1 MPKVLIV
8 IARLN
13 VGGTAQYIS
22 ELTTGLQSKGY
33 EVLVATGFVQGAE
46 VEDKV
51 ADSLPL
57 HRVATLGRKI
67 SPLQD
72 WRARK
77 ELAQLI
83 QHFNPDV
90 IYSHTFKAGLIARTI
105 ATDIP
110 RIHAFHGHLLDEP
123 ELRGWKVA
131 LVKAFEAKLAQRS
144 NLMVTV
150 GKRVAQELLDVG
162 VGSADKYRSIAP
174 GVRALNLADRDQV
187 LKEFGLQNEKRSI
200 VVWMARVTAVK
211 APLRVIELAK
221 HFPESLFLM
230 AGGGDLFE
238 EVKKDAPENLRVL
251 GWQSAEKMWAI
262 ADIAISTSENEGMP
276 VALIEAQ
283 LAGVPVVAMS
293 VGSVEEVI
301 QDGQTGFVV
310 AKWGDEYFAKLEKV
324 IQDRD
329 LRNKMSQVAKE
340 YSSNSFAPERLIS
353 DHIKLFDEVLK

>member
-22 ELTTGLQSKGY
+22 ELSKGLQSKGY

-51 ADSLPL
+51 AESLPL
-57 HRVATLGRKI
+57 HRIASLGRKI
-67 SPLQD
+67 SPSRD
-72 WRARK
+72 WQARK
-77 ELAQLI
+77 ELAEVIEL
-83 QHFNPDV
+83 FKPDV
-90 IYSHTFKAGLIARTI
+90 VYSHTFKAGLIARTI

-131 LVKAFEAKLAQRS
+131 LVKAFEARLAKRS
-144 NLMVTV
+144 DLLVTV
-150 GKRVAQELLDVG
+150 GKRVSKELLAVG
-162 VGSADKYRSIAP
+162 VGNPDKYRSIAP
-174 GVRALNLADRDQV
+174 GVRALNLLERDQV
-187 LKEFGLQNEKRSI
+187 LRELGLQNEWRTI
-200 VVWMARVTAVK
+200 AVWLARVTAVK

-221 HFPESLFLM
+221 HFPDTLFLM
-230 AGGGDLFE
+230 AGGGDLLE
-238 EVKKDAPENLRVL
+238 EVKRKAPENLKVL
-251 GWQSAEKMWAI
+251 GWQSAEKMWSI

-283 LAGVPVVAMS
+283 LAGIPVVAMG

-301 QDGQTGFVV
+301 EDGQTGFVV
-310 AKWGDEYFAKLEKV
+310 AKWGDEFFAKLSQLLLEES
-324 IQDRD
+324 
-329 LRNKMSQVAKE
+329 LRREMSKAAKGLA
-340 YSSNSFAPERLIS
+340 STKFAPERLIA